1 MPAPEL
7 ETLPKGPHRLGRDV
21 VRASQRRRMLNALT
35 DVVAEHGFSALTVT
49 AVVSGAGV
57 SRKTFYEHWRDRDEC
72 FLAAYEDG
80 LAALRAEMLAASTA
94 AVAAGADIVEQL
106 RASVRT
112 YLAFLAERPAL
123 ARTFVLEVLAA
134 GPAALERRAAA
145 YAEFADVTRQWHRQ
159 ARASDPS
166 VRAVPDAAYAAVV
179 GAGHSLVAEH
189 VRLGRTSRLP
199 ELEPMIMYVHL
210 ALLADQQAAEAELRA
225 TRRTRRARS

>member
-1 MPAPEL
+1 MRAQEL
-7 ETLPKGPHRLGRDV
+7 ATLPKGPHRLGREV
-21 VRASQRRRMLNALT
+21 VRASQRRRMLDALT
-35 DVVAEHGFSALTVT
+35 EAVAEHGFSALTVT

-94 AVAAGADIVEQL
+94 AVADGANIVDQL

-112 YLAFLAERPAL
+112 YLTFLAERPAL

-145 YAEFADVTRQWHRQ
+145 YAEFADVTRQWHQQ
-159 ARASDPS
+159 ARASDSS
-166 VRAVPDAAYAAVV
+166 VRAVPDAVYAAVV
-179 GAGHSLVAEH
+179 GAGHSLVAEQ
-189 VRLGRTSRLP
+189 VRLGRTRKLP
-199 ELEPMIMYVHL
+199 ELEPMIMYIHL

-225 TRRTRRARS
+225 T

>member
-1 MPAPEL
+1 
-7 ETLPKGPHRLGRDV
+7 
-21 VRASQRRRMLNALT
+21 MLDALT
-35 DVVAEHGFSALTVT
+35 DAVAERGFNALTVT

-80 LAALRAEMLAASTA
+80 LAALRAEMLSATTA
-94 AVAAGADIVEQL
+94 AVAAGEDIVEQL

-112 YLAFLAERPAL
+112 YLTFLADRPAL

-145 YAEFADVTRQWHRQ
+145 YAEFADVTRQWHQQ
-159 ARASDPS
+159 ARATDASAR
-166 VRAVPDAAYAAVV
+166 VVPDAVYAAVV

-189 VRLGRTSRLP
+189 VRLGRTSELP
-199 ELEPMIMYVHL
+199 ELEPLIMYIHL
-210 ALLADQQAAEAELRA
+210 ALLADQQAAEAELPA
-225 TRRTRRARS
+225 T